1 MVCDKGFSVWK
12 PVGREKVRSNVYA
25 TTLERTFYLS

>member
-1 MVCDKGFSVWK
+1 MYEFVFLSGQKR
-12 PVGREKVRSNVYA
+12 REKVRSNVYA